1 MHSLANRVL
10 HTIKMIL
17 EFLYWKMKASQP
29 SLKCWNKVSSHKCQL
44 WDLKLTRKS
53 LKLLLH
59 KLAEIKRKQY
69 NQPHTKQLKTIAE
82 VQTKMEERIYK
93 LEKLPYKDPPRVFF
107 DPKTPNFLHNSTF
120 SLPEV
125 EISDLG
131 HKIPSQMNNHS
142 SSDQQRRKSLSITP
156 SGSRSNNG
164 KTWGRMWWN

>member
-1 MHSLANRVL
+1 
-10 HTIKMIL
+10 
-17 EFLYWKMKASQP
+17 MKR
-29 SLKCWNKVSSHKCQL
+29 NEEIISS
-44 WDLKLTRKS
+44 
-53 LKLLLH
+53 

-125 EISDLG
+125 EISDFG
-131 HKIPSQMNNHS
+131 HKIPSQINNHS
-142 SSDQQRRKSLSITP
+142 NSDQQRRKFTP

-164 KTWGRMWWN
+164 KTISPHPTMRKNVMKLIKKKTVPTTEKAQKIQVSYFPPPVMKTLAKTQKRVLF